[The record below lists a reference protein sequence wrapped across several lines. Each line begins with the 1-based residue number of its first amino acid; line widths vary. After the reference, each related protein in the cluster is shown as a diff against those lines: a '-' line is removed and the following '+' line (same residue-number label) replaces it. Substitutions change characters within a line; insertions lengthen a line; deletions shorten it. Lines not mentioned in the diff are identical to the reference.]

1 MHVSVSDSRERFFE
15 AGQEILATE
24 GYGTLKLAAVCQS
37 LEVTTGAFYHS
48 FASWSEFTS
57 ELLDNWR
64 RERTTLIAE
73 LARSADDPVKQL
85 ESLLAATLELRHGA
99 EAAIRTWAAVDPE
112 VAKVQ
117 QQVDAERYEVVL
129 DAMERLVGKKDA
141 RRWANWGLNVL
152 VGFEVS
158 TNGQEIAD
166 LEWELIQVLQ
176 AAVAVSEARKANRRR
191 RRA

>member
-1 MHVSVSDSRERFFE
+1 MSVSDSRERFFD

-24 GYGTLKLAAVCQS
+24 GYGSLKLAAVCQA
-37 LEVTTGAFYHS
+37 LDVTTGAFYHS
-48 FASWSEFTS
+48 FTNWSDFTS

-85 ESLLAATLELRHGA
+85 ESLLAATLELRHGT
-99 EAAIRTWAAVDPE
+99 EAAIRIWAAVDPE

-117 QQVDAERYEVVL
+117 EQVDAERYDVVL

-166 LEWELIQVLQ
+166 LEWELTQVLQ
-176 AAVAVSEARKANRRR
+176 AAVAVSEARKAKRRR
-191 RRA
+191 RTA